1 MLVGVL
7 LLIETLEYFGLVPEN
22 LSILNRVLVSIEESF
37 NRDDVVA
44 KGMMAGFYFSSVNLT
59 ETALLGESIP
69 FGERQSFTG
78 LYLMVPSFI

>member
-44 KGMMAGFYFSSVNLT
+44 KGWILF
-59 ETALLGESIP
+59 LLGKPDQNRP
-69 FGERQSFTG
+69 FGRVYS
-78 LYLMVPSFI
+78 IW